1 MRISLILTF
10 IVFQT
15 LLAAQ
20 SNEIYHRA
28 RISLDGQSAILLSRL
43 GIEVNHGKL
52 VPKRYLENDFSD
64 AEIDR
69 IKKAGFDVEIVI
81 QDVVSYYK
89 NPDRPS
95 ELDQMIN
102 RQSNCN
108 SKANPECQI
117 SEYETPLNYSGGSMG
132 GYKTYE
138 ELIPHLDSMHLLYPH
153 LISERI
159 NIDPFTTHDGNKVFY
174 LKLSDNYEQDEDE
187 PQVLYTA
194 LHHAREPNSL
204 SQMLFFLW
212 YCLENYDSDPEIKAL
227 VDNNELYFVPVIN
240 PDGYMINEANNPEG
254 GGLWRKNAWRDETD
268 QLFGV
273 DLNRNYGFFWGYDN
287 NGSSPNPGS
296 STFRGDSA
304 FSEPETQALKWLCE
318 QHKFQ
323 IALNYH
329 TSGDLLIHPWGYN
342 DEPTAED
349 NVFKGLGYQMINE
362 NCFTMGT
369 GTETVGYV
377 VNGDSDDWMYGD
389 ETTKNKIYSFTPE
402 VGPSFWPPRQDI
414 IDLNKSCMEMNIK
427 AAQLTSN
434 LFEFEAITNGPLTR
448 IDSGIELVFTKVGLD
463 PDPASITIDAVSQ
476 NISATPLEFD
486 LDINAGQ
493 RYMVQFPFDFNPN
506 IEDNEE
512 VEVVVTVRGNGYTKE
527 ETYSFTYFNESPTE
541 VYANDVETIDA
552 FTTEGDWNVT
562 DEYAYEGGFSLGDS
576 PYINYRRN
584 ATTTA
589 TLNETFDLSNMA
601 YAELTFAARWEI
613 ENDYDYAMVQASTDG
628 ISWVPLCGLYT
639 NPGSSDQ
646 ILGEPL
652 YDNFQSDWV
661 NEIISLEDFIGE
673 NAVSIRFVMHSDGF
687 IEEEGIYIDNLKVN
701 IISTAPSSNEN
712 ISLTGSSIRPNP
724 TNGLLYLDGI
734 SIGAVYN
741 VINPSGK
748 VVLSGINDGQVDISE
763 LPNGLYFITVTERES
778 QQTFRVIKL

>member
-1 MRISLILTF
+1 
-10 IVFQT
+10 
-15 LLAAQ
+15 
-20 SNEIYHRA
+20 
-28 RISLDGQSAILLSRL
+28 
-43 GIEVNHGKL
+43 
-52 VPKRYLENDFSD
+52 
-64 AEIDR
+64 
-69 IKKAGFDVEIVI
+69 
-81 QDVVSYYK
+81 
-89 NPDRPS
+89 
-95 ELDQMIN
+95 
-102 RQSNCN
+102 
-108 SKANPECQI
+108 
-117 SEYETPLNYSGGSMG
+117 
-132 GYKTYE
+132 
-138 ELIPHLDSMHLLYPH
+138 
-153 LISERI
+153 
-159 NIDPFTTHDGNKVFY
+159 
-174 LKLSDNYEQDEDE
+174 
-187 PQVLYTA
+187 
-194 LHHAREPNSL
+194 
-204 SQMLFFLW
+204 
-212 YCLENYDSDPEIKAL
+212 
-227 VDNNELYFVPVIN
+227 
-240 PDGYMINEANNPEG
+240 
-254 GGLWRKNAWRDETD
+254 
-268 QLFGV
+268 
-273 DLNRNYGFFWGYDN
+273 
-287 NGSSPNPGS
+287 
-296 STFRGDSA
+296 
-304 FSEPETQALKWLCE
+304 
-318 QHKFQ
+318 
-323 IALNYH
+323 
-329 TSGDLLIHPWGYN
+329 
-342 DEPTAED
+342 
-349 NVFKGLGYQMINE
+349 
-362 NCFTMGT
+362 
-369 GTETVGYV
+369 
-377 VNGDSDDWMYGD
+377 
-389 ETTKNKIYSFTPE
+389 
-402 VGPSFWPPRQDI
+402 
-414 IDLNKSCMEMNIK
+414 MEMNIK